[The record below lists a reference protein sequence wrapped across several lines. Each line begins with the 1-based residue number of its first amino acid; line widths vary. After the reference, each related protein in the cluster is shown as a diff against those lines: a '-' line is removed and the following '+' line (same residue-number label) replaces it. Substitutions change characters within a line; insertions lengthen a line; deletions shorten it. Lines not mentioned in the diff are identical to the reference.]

1 MCGSTRHDNKLLST
15 LLYRSCPPR
24 QAIPSFTSDAGGGV
38 ELHDRGRG
46 CKIRPDLKP
55 KGGTRELPRET
66 IDTKK
71 PWQEQ
76 GNDQPWQQDL

>member
-1 MCGSTRHDNKLLST
+1 MCGSIRHDNKLVST
-15 LLYRSCPPR
+15 VQILPAEASNTKLHVRCR
-24 QAIPSFTSDAGGGV
+24 WGV

-55 KGGTRELPRET
+55 KGGTGELPRET
-66 IDTKK
+66 IDMKE
-71 PWQEQ
+71 PWQRQ